1 MSNHNREK
9 EETMMTNM
17 QKVAAVL
24 VVLPLLAVTTFAYAQ
39 MDYFAAKQ
47 TFSEEELGLRKE
59 TLYDEQGT
67 APSHG
72 EITALEPGEST
83 RIERAFEN
91 SPPLIPH
98 DITGMLPLAQT
109 ENICLDC
116 HMPEEAVSQ
125 GAIPIPKSHF
135 VDLGTGKDLEGK
147 LDGDRFNCM
156 QCHVIQ
162 TRISVPVA
170 NLFKGEFRDKEG
182 KYRSNL
188 IDILNEGVEAD

>member
-1 MSNHNREK
+1 MKKEGVTMSKNY
-9 EETMMTNM
+9 TIWLM
-17 QKVAAVL
+17 AVL
-24 VVLPLLAVTTFAYAQ
+24 ILTMVAGSSFVYA
-39 MDYFAAKQ
+39 MHI
-47 TFSEEELGLRKE
+47 TEEELGLRKE
-59 TLYDEQGT
+59 NLYDEQST
-67 APSHG
+67 YPVRG
-72 EITALEPGEST
+72 EPLKTEPGESS

-116 HMPEEAVSQ
+116 HMPEQAVSQ

-135 VDLGTGKDLEGK
+135 VDLGTGEDLKGN

-156 QCHVIQ
+156 LCHVIQ
-162 TRISVPVA
+162 TTVTPAVV
-170 NLFKGEFRDKEG
+170 NLFKGDFRDDKG

-188 IDILNEGVEAD
+188 LDTLNEGVEAE